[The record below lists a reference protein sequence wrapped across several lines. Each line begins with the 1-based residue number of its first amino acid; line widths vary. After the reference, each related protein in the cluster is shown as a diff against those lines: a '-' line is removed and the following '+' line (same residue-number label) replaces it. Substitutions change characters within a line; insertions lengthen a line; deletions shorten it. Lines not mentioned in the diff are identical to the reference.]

1 DHGAVMR
8 FYLLIVLSG
17 VLFASV
23 VIADEPEYINDRAIR
38 AMIER
43 KGTQLIE
50 AERVTPNP
58 KLQEQLEKEGTYDA
72 APPAEFTLTKE
83 GEDLYDAVDDGV
95 LVISLLYIC
104 GKCDKFHGNNASGF
118 MISKDGLA
126 VTNHHVIENKEE
138 LTQTFIA
145 VTRSGKAYPIVE
157 VLASSDKYDLALIRL
172 DIGNDK
178 VSPLPIAR
186 TAEVGEDVHVV
197 SHPKGRFYEYS
208 KGTISRFLLSPR
220 NKNTKRISVSSHY
233 GGGSSGGPIFNDKG
247 QVVAV
252 VSEAE
257 VVPDRKIV
265 FYDAVPYSAIL
276 DLFKPK
282 QQARE

>member
-1 DHGAVMR
+1 MR
-8 FYLLIVLSG
+8 LPHILALLITLSAFSVL
-17 VLFASV
+17 
-23 VIADEPEYINDRAIR
+23 ADEPEYINDRAIR
-38 AMIER
+38 RAIEAM
-43 KGTQLIE
+43 GTQLIN
-50 AERVTPNP
+50 AEKTIANP
-58 KLQEQLEKEGTYDA
+58 LLQEQLDKEGKYAA
-72 APPAEFTLTKE
+72 APPVEFNLTDQ
-83 GEDLYDAVDDGV
+83 GEDLYDSVSDGV
-95 LVISLLYIC
+95 LVISRLYLC

-118 MISKDGLA
+118 VISKDGLA
-126 VTNHHVIENKEE
+126 ITNHHVIENKDE

-157 VLASSDKYDLALIRL
+157 VLASSDKHDLALIRL
-172 DIGNDK
+172 DVGEDELTP
-178 VSPLPIAR
+178 VPIAR
-186 TAEVGEDVHVV
+186 NAKVGETVHVV
-197 SHPKGRFYEYS
+197 SHPKSRFYEYS
-208 KGTISRFLLSPR
+208 RGHINRFLISQR
-220 NKNTKRISVSSHY
+220 NKNTPRISVSSHY

-276 DLFKPK
+276 GLFEPK

>member
-1 DHGAVMR
+1 MR
-8 FYLLIVLSG
+8 LPLLIVLSV
-17 VLFASV
+17 VLFSSV

-38 AMIER
+38 AQIER
-43 KGTQLIE
+43 KGTVLVE
-50 AERVTPNP
+50 AGETVEN
-58 KLQEQLEKEGTYDA
+58 KILQEPLKKDFTVDA
-72 APPAEFTLTKE
+72 SPPDAFTLTKD
-83 GEDLYDAVDDGV
+83 GKDLYDTVDDGV
-95 LVISLLYIC
+95 LIISRLYLC
-104 GKCDKFHGNNASGF
+104 GKCDKLHGNNASGF
-118 MISKDGLA
+118 VISKDGLA
-126 VTNHHVIENKEE
+126 ITNHHVIENSDE
-138 LTQTFIA
+138 LTNTFVA
-145 VTRSGKAYPIVE
+145 MTRGGKVYPIIE
-157 VLASSDKYDLALIRL
+157 VLAASDKHDLALIQL
-172 DIGNDK
+172 DTGGDEL
-178 VSPLPIAR
+178 SPVPIAR

-208 KGTISRFLLSPR
+208 KGTINRFLLSPR

-257 VVPDRKIV
+257 IVPDRKIV
-265 FYDAVPYSAIL
+265 FYDAVPYQAIL